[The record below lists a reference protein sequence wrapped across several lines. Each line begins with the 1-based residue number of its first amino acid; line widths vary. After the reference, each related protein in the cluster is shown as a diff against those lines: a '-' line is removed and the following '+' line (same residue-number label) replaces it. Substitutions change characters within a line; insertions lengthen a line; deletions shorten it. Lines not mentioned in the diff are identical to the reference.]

1 MLKIDRKKDN
11 RVIRAFTHKLADIP
25 NGITVSAADLTQKVL
40 HEGTPVGKDENGL
53 YHVVKVAVLSADA
66 TNTATAYT
74 VKKGHN
80 FKVGDVVMLATGSKA
95 YTITEIATNA
105 DDATSDDLTVDTTLG
120 TAAKTNADDAT
131 SDDLT
136 VDTTLGTAA
145 KAGDSLYLAAKA
157 GASGSAFKYAPVALV
172 GESYDVDELSNHI
185 VNAWTIGQ
193 IRESNI
199 PPIGAE
205 VKAKLTGIQF
215 I

>member
-53 YHVVKVAVLSADA
+53 YHVVKVAVLSAAA

-105 DDATSDDLTVDTTLG
+105 D
-120 TAAKTNADDAT
+120 NAT

>member
-53 YHVVKVAVLSADA
+53 YHVVKVAVLSAAA

-95 YTITEIATNA
+95 YAITGIA
-105 DDATSDDLTVDTTLG
+105 
-120 TAAKTNADDAT
+120 TNADDAT

-172 GESYDVDELSNHI
+172 GESYDVDALSNHI

>member
-53 YHVVKVAVLSADA
+53 YHVVKVAVLSAA
-66 TNTATAYT
+66 AMNTATTYT

-95 YTITEIATNA
+95 YTITVIATNA
-105 DDATSDDLTVDTTLG
+105 DDTTSDDLTVDTP
-120 TAAKTNADDAT
+120 
-131 SDDLT
+131 
-136 VDTTLGTAA
+136 LGTAA

>member
-1 MLKIDRKKDN
+1 MLKIDRKKDK
-11 RVIRAFTHKLADIP
+11 RVVRAFTHKLADIP

-66 TNTATAYT
+66 TDTAAVYT

-80 FKVGDVVMLATGSKA
+80 FKVGDVVMLATDSKA
-95 YTITEIATNA
+95 YAITGIATNA
-105 DDATSDDLTVDTTLG
+105 GDATSDDLTVGTTLG
-120 TAAKTNADDAT
+120 KAAKVGDAI
-131 SDDLT
+131 
-136 VDTTLGTAA
+136 
-145 KAGDSLYLAAKA
+145 YHAAKA
-157 GASGSAFKYAPVALV
+157 GASGSAFKYEPIALV
-172 GESYDVDELSNHI
+172 GESYDVEALSNHI

-199 PPIGAE
+199 PPVGSA
-205 VKAKLTGIQF
+205 VKAKLPGMVF

>member
-53 YHVVKVAVLSADA
+53 YHVVKVAVLSAAA
-66 TNTATAYT
+66 TDTATAYT

-120 TAAKTNADDAT
+120 TAAK
-131 SDDLT
+131 
-136 VDTTLGTAA
+136 
-145 KAGDSLYLAAKA
+145 AGDSLYLAAKA

-172 GESYDVDELSNHI
+172 GESYDVDALSNHI

>member
-1 MLKIDRKKDN
+1 MLKINRKKDN

-66 TNTATAYT
+66 TNTVTAYT

-120 TAAKTNADDAT
+120 TAAK
-131 SDDLT
+131 
-136 VDTTLGTAA
+136 
-145 KAGDSLYLAAKA
+145 AGNSLYLAAKA
-157 GASGSAFKYAPVALV
+157 GDSGSAFKYAPVALV

>member
-120 TAAKTNADDAT
+120 
-131 SDDLT
+131 
-136 VDTTLGTAA
+136 VAA
-145 KAGDSLYLAAKA
+145 KAGDSLYLAAEA
-157 GASGSAFKYAPVALV
+157 GASGAAFKYAPVALV
-172 GESYDVDELSNHI
+172 GESYDVDALSNHI

>member
-53 YHVVKVAVLSADA
+53 YHVVKVAVLSAAA

-95 YTITEIATNA
+95 YTITGIATNA
-105 DDATSDDLTVDTTLG
+105 S
-120 TAAKTNADDAT
+120 DAT

>member
-120 TAAKTNADDAT
+120 TAAK
-131 SDDLT
+131 
-136 VDTTLGTAA
+136 
-145 KAGDSLYLAAKA
+145 AGDSLYLAAKA
-157 GASGSAFKYAPVALV
+157 GASESAFKYAPVALV

>member
-11 RVIRAFTHKLADIP
+11 RVIRAFTHKVADIP
-25 NGITVSAADLTQKVL
+25 NGITVSADDLTQKVL

-53 YHVVKVAVLSADA
+53 YHVVKVAVL
-66 TNTATAYT
+66 T
-74 VKKGHN
+74 
-80 FKVGDVVMLATGSKA
+80 GDVLMLAPGGAA
-95 YTITEIATNA
+95 YAITAIATNSG
-105 DDATSDDLTVDTTLG
+105 DGSKDDLTVGTTLG
-120 TAAKTNADDAT
+120 
-131 SDDLT
+131 
-136 VDTTLGTAA
+136 VAA
-145 KAGDSLYLAAKA
+145 KAGDSLYLAAEA
-157 GASGSAFKYAPVALV
+157 GASGAAFKYAPVALV
-172 GESYDVDELSNHI
+172 GESYDVDALSNHI

>member
-66 TNTATAYT
+66 TETATAYT

-95 YTITEIATNA
+95 YTITEIA
-105 DDATSDDLTVDTTLG
+105 
-120 TAAKTNADDAT
+120 TNADDAT

>member
-95 YTITEIATNA
+95 YTITGIA
-105 DDATSDDLTVDTTLG
+105 
-120 TAAKTNADDAT
+120 TNADDAT

>member
-53 YHVVKVAVLSADA
+53 YHVVKVAVLSAAA

-95 YTITEIATNA
+95 YTITVIATNA
-105 DDATSDDLTVDTTLG
+105 YDTTSDDLTVDTTLG
-120 TAAKTNADDAT
+120 TD
-131 SDDLT
+131 
-136 VDTTLGTAA
+136 A
-145 KAGDSLYLAAKA
+145 KAGDSLYLAANA

>member
-1 MLKIDRKKDN
+1 MLRIDRKKDN
-11 RVIRAFTHKLADIP
+11 RVIRAFTHKIADIP

-95 YTITEIATNA
+95 YTITGIATNA
-105 DDATSDDLTVDTTLG
+105 S
-120 TAAKTNADDAT
+120 DAT

-145 KAGDSLYLAAKA
+145 KAGDAIYNAAKA
-157 GASGSAFKYAPVALV
+157 GASGSAFKYEPIALV
-172 GESYDVDELSNHI
+172 GESYDVEALSNHI

-199 PPIGAE
+199 PPVGSA
-205 VKAKLTGIQF
+205 VKAKLPGMVF

>member
-105 DDATSDDLTVDTTLG
+105 
-120 TAAKTNADDAT
+120 NDAT

>member
-25 NGITVSAADLTQKVL
+25 NGITVSATDLTQKVL

-120 TAAKTNADDAT
+120 TAAK
-131 SDDLT
+131 
-136 VDTTLGTAA
+136 
-145 KAGDSLYLAAKA
+145 AGDSLYLAAKA
-157 GASGSAFKYAPVALV
+157 GDSGSAFKYAPVALV

>member
-53 YHVVKVAVLSADA
+53 YHVVKVAVLSAAA

-105 DDATSDDLTVDTTLG
+105 DNATSDDLTVDTTLG
-120 TAAKTNADDAT
+120 M
-131 SDDLT
+131 
-136 VDTTLGTAA
+136 AA

>member
-66 TNTATAYT
+66 TNTATAYP

-95 YTITEIATNA
+95 YTITEIA
-105 DDATSDDLTVDTTLG
+105 
-120 TAAKTNADDAT
+120 TNADDAT

>member
-80 FKVGDVVMLATGSKA
+80 FKVGDVVMLATGSMA

-105 DDATSDDLTVDTTLG
+105 Y
-120 TAAKTNADDAT
+120 DAT

>member
-105 DDATSDDLTVDTTLG
+105 DDATSDDITVDTTLE
-120 TAAKTNADDAT
+120 
-131 SDDLT
+131 
-136 VDTTLGTAA
+136 TAA

>member
-1 MLKIDRKKDN
+1 MLRIDRKKDN

-66 TNTATAYT
+66 TNAATAYT

-95 YTITEIATNA
+95 YTITGIATNA
-105 DDATSDDLTVDTTLG
+105 RDATSDDLTVDTTLG
-120 TAAKTNADDAT
+120 TD
-131 SDDLT
+131 
-136 VDTTLGTAA
+136 A
-145 KAGDSLYLAAKA
+145 KAGDAIYNAAEA
-157 GASGSAFKYAPVALV
+157 GASGSAFKYEPIALV
-172 GESYDVDELSNHI
+172 GESYDVEALSNHI

-199 PPIGAE
+199 PPVGSA
-205 VKAKLTGIQF
+205 VKAKLPGMVF

>member
-105 DDATSDDLTVDTTLG
+105 D
-120 TAAKTNADDAT
+120 NAT

>member
-11 RVIRAFTHKLADIP
+11 RVIRAFTHKVADIP
-25 NGITVSAADLTQKVL
+25 NGITVSADDLTQKVL

-95 YTITEIATNA
+95 YTITGIATNA
-105 DDATSDDLTVDTTLG
+105 S
-120 TAAKTNADDAT
+120 DAT

-145 KAGDSLYLAAKA
+145 KAGDAIYNAAKA
-157 GASGSAFKYAPVALV
+157 GASGSAFKYEPIALA
-172 GESYDVDELSNHI
+172 GESYDVEALSNHI

-199 PPIGAE
+199 PP
-205 VKAKLTGIQF
+205 VVVV
-215 I
+215 

>member
-80 FKVGDVVMLATGSKA
+80 FKVGDVVMLATGSNA
-95 YTITEIATNA
+95 YTITEIA
-105 DDATSDDLTVDTTLG
+105 
-120 TAAKTNADDAT
+120 TNADDAT

-157 GASGSAFKYAPVALV
+157 GASRSAFKYAPVALV

>member
-1 MLKIDRKKDN
+1 MLRIDRKKDN

-95 YTITEIATNA
+95 YTITGIATNA
-105 DDATSDDLTVDTTLG
+105 S
-120 TAAKTNADDAT
+120 DAT

>member
-105 DDATSDDLTVDTTLG
+105 
-120 TAAKTNADDAT
+120 NDAT

-157 GASGSAFKYAPVALV
+157 GDSGSAFKYAPVALV

>member
-1 MLKIDRKKDN
+1 MGVLRIDKKKDN

-120 TAAKTNADDAT
+120 TAAK
-131 SDDLT
+131 
-136 VDTTLGTAA
+136 
-145 KAGDSLYLAAKA
+145 AGDSLYLAAKA
-157 GASGSAFKYAPVALV
+157 GDSGSAFKYAPVALV

>member
-11 RVIRAFTHKLADIP
+11 RVIRAFTHKVADIP
-25 NGITVSAADLTQKVL
+25 NGITVSADDLTQKVL

-95 YTITEIATNA
+95 YTITEIA
-105 DDATSDDLTVDTTLG
+105 
-120 TAAKTNADDAT
+120 TNADDAT

>member
-11 RVIRAFTHKLADIP
+11 RVIRAFTHKVADIP
-25 NGITVSAADLTQKVL
+25 NGITVFADDLTQKVL

-53 YHVVKVAVLSADA
+53 YHVVKVAVLTDDAVNSA
-66 TNTATAYT
+66 TTYT

-80 FKVGDVVMLATGSKA
+80 FKVGDVLMLAPGGAA
-95 YTITEIATNA
+95 YAITAIATN
-105 DDATSDDLTVDTTLG
+105 SVGSKDDLTVGTTLG
-120 TAAKTNADDAT
+120 
-131 SDDLT
+131 
-136 VDTTLGTAA
+136 VAA

-157 GASGSAFKYAPVALV
+157 GASGAAFKYAPVALV
-172 GESYDVDELSNHI
+172 GESYDVDALSNHI

>member
-11 RVIRAFTHKLADIP
+11 RVIRAFTHKVADIP
-25 NGITVSAADLTQKVL
+25 NGITVSADDLTQKVL

-53 YHVVKVAVLSADA
+53 YHVVKVAVLTDDA
-66 TNTATAYT
+66 TNSATTYT

-80 FKVGDVVMLATGSKA
+80 FKVGDVLMLAPGGAA
-95 YTITEIATNA
+95 YAITAIATNS
-105 DDATSDDLTVDTTLG
+105 DGSKDDLTVDTTLG
-120 TAAKTNADDAT
+120 
-131 SDDLT
+131 
-136 VDTTLGTAA
+136 VAA
-145 KAGDSLYLAAKA
+145 KAGDSLYLAAEA
-157 GASGSAFKYAPVALV
+157 GASGAAFKYAPVALV
-172 GESYDVDELSNHI
+172 GESYDVDALSNHI

>member
-25 NGITVSAADLTQKVL
+25 NGITVSADDLTQKVL

-95 YTITEIATNA
+95 YTITEIA
-105 DDATSDDLTVDTTLG
+105 
-120 TAAKTNADDAT
+120 TNADDAT

>member
-25 NGITVSAADLTQKVL
+25 GGVTVSVADLTQKVL
-40 HEGTPVGKDENGL
+40 HEGTPVGKDSNGL

-66 TNTATAYT
+66 TNSATTYT

-80 FKVGDVVMLATGSKA
+80 FKVGDVIMLATSAKA
-95 YTITEIATNA
+95 YAITGIATNA
-105 DDATSDDLTVDTTLG
+105 TDSTSDDITVGTTLG
-120 TAAKTNADDAT
+120 AAAT
-131 SDDLT
+131 S
-136 VDTTLGTAA
+136 GSAIYQAA
-145 KAGDSLYLAAKA
+145 TA
-157 GASGSAFKYAPVALV
+157 GASGSAFKYEPKALV
-172 GESYDVDELSNHI
+172 GESYDVEALSNHV

-193 IRESNI
+193 IKEANI
-199 PPIGAE
+199 PAVGSA

>member
-120 TAAKTNADDAT
+120 TAAK
-131 SDDLT
+131 
-136 VDTTLGTAA
+136 
-145 KAGDSLYLAAKA
+145 AGDSLYLAAKA
-157 GASGSAFKYAPVALV
+157 GASGAAFKYAPVALV